1 MRVGIVGGGQLARML
16 ALAAYPLG
24 FSVTVL
30 DGTADATAGRVA
42 PLIHG
47 DFSDREALGQL
58 AAASDV
64 VTFDF
69 ENVPAASAEWL
80 AARVAVHPGPPA
92 LAAAQD
98 RIVEKTLFR
107 DLGIPTPAFAAV
119 DSVDDLDAAIAQTG
133 LPAVLK
139 TRRLGYDGKG
149 QRVVRDMDAASKA
162 VAELGGSDLILET
175 LVNFERELSVVVVRG
190 RGGQV
195 AAYPVTE
202 NVHRD
207 GILHTSV
214 APAPASPHSDGAVAL
229 AIKLA
234 TELRYVGVL
243 ALELFDCADGLL
255 ANEFAPRVHNSG
267 HWTIEGAVTS
277 QFENHMRAI
286 SGLPLGD
293 TSARSH
299 AAMLNFVGRMP
310 DTGALLSIPG
320 AHLHDYAKPPRPG
333 RKVGHATVCANDES
347 ALRIALAELSK
358 LDTR

>member
-30 DGTADATAGRVA
+30 DGTADATAGQVA

-47 DFSDREALGQL
+47 DFTDRDALGQL

-69 ENVPAASAEWL
+69 ENVPAVSAEWL

-107 DLGIPTPAFAAV
+107 DLGIPTPRFAAV
-119 DSVDDLDAAIAQTG
+119 DSADGIGAAIEQTG

-149 QRVVRDMDAASKA
+149 QRVVRDMDAAREA
-162 VAELGGSDLILET
+162 VAELGGTDLILET
-175 LVNFERELSVVVVRG
+175 LVNFERELSVVVARG
-190 RGGQV
+190 RDGQV

-214 APAPASPHSDGAVAL
+214 APASASPHSDGAVAL
-229 AIKLA
+229 AVKLA

-243 ALELFDCADGLL
+243 ALELFECADGLL

-277 QFENHMRAI
+277 QFENHVRAI

-293 TSARSH
+293 TAARGH
-299 AAMLNFVGRMP
+299 AAMLNFVGELP
-310 DTGALLSIPG
+310 DAAAVLGIAG
-320 AHLHDYAKPPRPG
+320 AHLHDYAKQPRPG
-333 RKVGHATVCANDES
+333 RKVGHATACAIDAP
-347 ALRIALAELSK
+347 ALQHAFAELCK